1 MNRKIYL
8 LLQISWLVIIVL
20 SLIYNLNTVKRSNQ
34 KIENN
39 NKQIILDISNSIFK
53 QIIIDKFW
61 KEIHIKQHRNYS
73 DTTQSASS
81 AGTNWRDLDVNLLQ
95 KWVYSS
101 SNQEGTIKYK
111 VIKIDPQMEL
121 PNADSWEKRSLYQ
134 LLAGENNIFEKIG
147 EKENSSF
154 RYMTPLKMDNSCFEC
169 HAESS
174 NTNNIKGALSVRFLA
189 GKYYKTP
196 NLSGIYFIHFVF
208 LLIGLV
214 SIRVIYKKSN
224 RQLLESQSKSYE
236 IEKQIKE
243 RQQVQISLVESEK
256 RFKNLVENQSVLIFR
271 MNSEMK
277 ITYANPAFHGF
288 FNLGS
293 ENVLGNSFL
302 NFVHENDFFD
312 VKNAIA
318 SLHFYSKSI
327 SIEHRV
333 KLFTVNDF
341 RWLNSTYTAVF
352 NSKNEINEY
361 LVVCQDITTLKELE
375 AEAKSNESF
384 IKESQSIAHL
394 GNWIYDLKSK
404 NFKLSDEVYKIF
416 GLIPT
421 EKVPTFED
429 FISMVYPEDKTLFV
443 SAINEAIQ
451 FGVPYELDYR
461 FYLPDKTL
469 RYAFAIGK
477 PIIEDGEVVKLSGT
491 ILDITERKLVENELQ
506 LAKEKAEEATYAK
519 SRFLANMSHEIKTPL
534 NHIMGMV
541 EMIDSDNLTTTQKE
555 NLEVINSSVNSLL
568 TIIND
573 ILDFSDIETGK
584 LILKPQEFDIIGLL
598 NKLVNVYKNKS
609 IEKHLEFE
617 ESFSIDI
624 PQYVVGDSY
633 RFEQIL
639 NNLLNNAVKFT
650 KQGKISLI
658 GSKVVE
664 NEKNIKLKFVVK
676 DTGIGISENLKAKLF
691 TEFTQ
696 EFSGRNRIYEGTGLG
711 LAICKRLSELLG
723 GEIGVESEVN
733 KGSEFW
739 FTVVFEKSKQSK
751 IDFTENQ
758 TYPKRL
764 FSNKIRILLAEDNL
778 MNQKIAKNAIEKMG
792 YEVEIAE
799 NGKVAYEKFLKN
811 EYDLILMDI
820 QMPEMDGIVATQ
832 AIRNYEKNNKSR
844 IRTPIIA
851 FTANFLK
858 NDLETYRQNDMDDY
872 ISKPFKS
879 NELSNIIL
887 KYLS

>member
-8 LLQISWLVIIVL
+8 LLLISWFVIIAL
-20 SLIYNLNTVKRSNQ
+20 SLIYNIYTVRKSNL

-61 KEIHIKQHRNYS
+61 KEIHVRQHKNNIDSIYYS
-73 DTTQSASS
+73 SNRDTT
-81 AGTNWRDLDVNLLQ
+81 WKELDVNLLQ
-95 KWVYSS
+95 KWVHSN

-111 VIKIDPQMEL
+111 VINIDPKMEL
-121 PNADSWEKRSLYQ
+121 PNSDSWEKRSLYQ

-147 EKENSSF
+147 EKENASF
-154 RYMTPLKMDNSCFEC
+154 RYMTPLKLDKTCYEC
-169 HAESS
+169 HSE
-174 NTNNIKGALSVRFLA
+174 NPNQYNIKGALSVRFFA
-189 GKYYKTP
+189 GRYYKSP
-196 NLSGIYFIHFVF
+196 DLSGIYFIHLAI
-208 LLIGLV
+208 LLIGLI
-214 SIRVIYKKSN
+214 SIRIIYKRSN
-224 RQLLESQSKSYE
+224 RQLQESQIKSNE

-243 RQQVQISLVESEK
+243 RQQVQLTLAESEK

-271 MNSEMK
+271 MNTDMK
-277 ITYANPAFHGF
+277 ITYANPAFRTF
-288 FNLGS
+288 FNLGNES
-293 ENVLGNSFL
+293 VLGKTFL
-302 NFVHENDFFD
+302 DFVFENDFFD

-318 SLHFYSKSI
+318 SIHFYSKSI

-333 KLFTVNDF
+333 KLIILNDF
-341 RWLNSTYTAVF
+341 RWLNSTFTAVF
-352 NSKNEINEY
+352 SSKNEIVEY
-361 LVVCQDITTLKELE
+361 LVVCQDITIIKELE
-375 AEAKSNESF
+375 EEAKANENF

-421 EKVPTFED
+421 EKVPVFDE
-429 FISMVYPEDKTLFV
+429 FISMVHPEDKPLFI

-461 FYLPDKTL
+461 FLMPDKTL

-477 PIIEDGEVVKLSGT
+477 PIIDNGEVIKLSGT

-541 EMIDSDNLTTTQKE
+541 EMIDDNNLSSTQKE
-555 NLEVINSSVNSLL
+555 NLGVINSSVLNLL

-584 LILKPQEFDIIGLL
+584 LIINSKEFDIIELL
-598 NKLVNVYKNKS
+598 NKLAVNFKNKS
-609 IEKHLEFE
+609 IEKQLEFE
-617 ESFSIDI
+617 NNFSIDI
-624 PQYVVGDSY
+624 PQFVVGDSY

-639 NNLLNNAVKFT
+639 NNLLNNALKFT
-650 KQGKISLI
+650 KQGKIVFQ
-658 GSKVVE
+658 GSKLVE
-664 NEKNIKLKFVVK
+664 NDKNIKLKFSVK
-676 DTGIGISENLKAKLF
+676 DTGIGISDNLKLRLF
-691 TEFTQ
+691 TEITQ
-696 EFSGRNRIYEGTGLG
+696 EFSDRNRLYDGTGLG
-711 LAICKRLSELLG
+711 LAICKKLTELLG

-733 KGSEFW
+733 IGSEFW

-751 IDFTENQ
+751 IEFINSKPST
-758 TYPKRL
+758 KRL
-764 FSNKIRILLAEDNL
+764 LNNKIKILLAEDNL

-799 NGKVAYEKFLKN
+799 NGNIAYEKFLKN
-811 EYDLILMDI
+811 DFDLILMDI
-820 QMPEMDGIVATQ
+820 QMPEMDGIAATQ
-832 AIRNYEKNNKSR
+832 AIRRYEKSNTLR
-844 IRTPIIA
+844 LRVPIIA

-858 NDLETYRQNDMDDY
+858 NDLEIYRQNDMDDY

-879 NELSNIIL
+879 GELNNIIL
-887 KYLS
+887 KHLS

>member
-1 MNRKIYL
+1 MNRRIFL

-20 SLIYNLNTVKRSNQ
+20 SLIYNLNTIKKSNLN
-34 KIENN
+34 IENN
-39 NKQIILDISNSIFK
+39 NKQIILDISNSVFK

-61 KEIHIKQHRNYS
+61 KEIHIRQHKRYFDSTKYSSKIDSVWKQ
-73 DTTQSASS
+73 
-81 AGTNWRDLDVNLLQ
+81 LDITLLQ
-95 KWVYSS
+95 KWVYSN

-111 VIKIDPQMEL
+111 VIKVDPRMEL
-121 PNADSWEKRSLYQ
+121 PNTDSWEKRSLYQ
-134 LLAGENNIFEKIG
+134 LLAGETNIFEKIG

-154 RYMTPLKMDNSCFEC
+154 RYLAPLKFDNSCLEC
-169 HAESS
+169 HTEIP
-174 NTNNIKGALSVRFLA
+174 NTNNIKGALSVRFNA

-196 NLSGIYFIHFVF
+196 NLAGIYLIHLVF
-208 LLIGLV
+208 LLIGLI
-214 SIRVIYKKSN
+214 SIRFIYKKTN
-224 RQLLESQSKSYE
+224 RQLKESQSKTYE

-271 MNSEMK
+271 MNTNLN
-277 ITYANPAFHGF
+277 ITYANPAFYSF
-288 FNLGS
+288 FNLESDSVIGK
-293 ENVLGNSFL
+293 SFL
-302 NFVHENDFFD
+302 DFVHENDFFD

-318 SLHFYSKSI
+318 SIHFYSKSI

-333 KLFTVNDF
+333 NIISLNDF
-341 RWLNSTYTAVF
+341 RWINSTYTAVF
-352 NSKNEINEY
+352 NTKNNIVEY
-361 LVVCQDITTLKELE
+361 LVVCQDITTLKDLE
-375 AEAKSNESF
+375 AEAKANESF

-394 GNWIYDLKSK
+394 GNWIYELKSK

-429 FISMVYPEDKTLFV
+429 FISMVHPEDKPLFL

-461 FYLPDKTL
+461 FLLPDKTI

-477 PIIEDGEVVKLSGT
+477 PIIENREVIKLSGT

-541 EMIDSDNLTTTQKE
+541 EMIDDNNLSVSQKE
-555 NLEVINSSVNSLL
+555 NLGVISNSVLNLL
-568 TIIND
+568 SIIND
-573 ILDFSDIETGK
+573 ILDFSDIETGN
-584 LILKPQEFDIIGLL
+584 LKINPKEFDIIDLL
-598 NKLVNVYKNKS
+598 NKIVNNYKSKS
-609 IEKHLEFE
+609 FEKNLQFE
-617 ESFSIDI
+617 NNFSIDI
-624 PQYVVGDSY
+624 PQFVIGDSY

-650 KQGKISLI
+650 KQGKIVLSGYKLI
-658 GSKVVE
+658 E
-664 NEKNIKLKFVVK
+664 NDKNIKLKFSVK
-676 DTGIGISENLKAKLF
+676 DTGIGISDNLKPKIF

-696 EFSGRNRIYEGTGLG
+696 EFSNRNRAYDGTGLG

-723 GEIGVESEVN
+723 GEIGVESEFG

-751 IDFTENQ
+751 IEFTNPQ
-758 TYPKRL
+758 PSTKRL
-764 FSNKIRILLAEDNL
+764 FNNKIKILLVEDNL

-792 YEVEIAE
+792 YDVEIAD
-799 NGKVAYEKFLKN
+799 NGKIAYEKFLKS

-820 QMPEMDGIVATQ
+820 QMPEMDGIEATQ
-832 AIRNYEKNNKSR
+832 AIRIYEKLNNSR
-844 IRTPIIA
+844 LRTPIIA

-858 NDLETYRQNDMDDY
+858 NDLELYRQNEMDDF

-879 NELSNIIL
+879 AELNNIIL